1 MLIIQEANIVKP
13 EFKSISLGSLDRQKY
28 TKDNKVKESQSKTET
43 ATNQKENE
51 QKEAIERLKSKIEE
65 YSRKEESEDEYVKY
79 LKNQKD

>member
-13 EFKSISLGSLDRQKY
+13 EFKSISLGSLDRPKY
-28 TKDNKVKESQSKTET
+28 TKDNKAKESQSKTEI

-65 YSRKEESEDEYVKY
+65 YSRKEES
-79 LKNQKD
+79 